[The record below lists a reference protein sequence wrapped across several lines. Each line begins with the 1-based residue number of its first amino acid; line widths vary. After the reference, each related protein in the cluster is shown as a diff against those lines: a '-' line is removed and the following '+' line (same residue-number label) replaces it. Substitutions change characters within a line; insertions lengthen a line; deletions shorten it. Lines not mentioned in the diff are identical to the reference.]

1 VRDFRLAYAGNL
13 SDEHSRD
20 VRGDPLDRAL
30 SPGREH
36 PRAVVPGGVGPV
48 AFAAQPEP
56 SDSLCAEVSALA
68 PANPFY
74 TAAYLE
80 SRRALGHQPWML
92 CLSERA
98 RIRTA
103 CSAFMWAGRL
113 HRTLEIPSLPPVDAS
128 ERFWPELLEF
138 CRRSRVSRLTVNSFG
153 SSGVAIPPLPTKLSH
168 RPRCEYVLD
177 LVAGDLRGGLA
188 MNHRRN
194 INRARRAGLR
204 TERAANPAACE
215 EHARLI
221 GASMR
226 RRQERGEAVAVD
238 PDWRSWL
245 AMGRAGAGEIF
256 QAVLDRRVLS
266 SVFVLRAKTGAY
278 YQSAGTSPEGMAAG
292 ASHFLVYEIARVL
305 RAESLS
311 VFNIGG
317 ADSSNP
323 GLLRFKRGFGAAP
336 VPLEAAEFWLG
347 STSRARLMSAVSALG
362 RAARLSLER
371 RGRGSVRQRR

>member
-1 VRDFRLAYAGNL
+1 M
-13 SDEHSRD
+13 
-20 VRGDPLDRAL
+20 
-30 SPGREH
+30 
-36 PRAVVPGGVGPV
+36 AVT
-48 AFAAQPEP
+48 FSAQAEP
-56 SDSLCAEVSALA
+56 SATLCAEVSALA

-80 SRRALGHQPWML
+80 SRRALGQQPWML

-98 RIRTA
+98 RIRIA

-113 HRTLEIPSLPPVDAS
+113 HRTLEIPSLPPVDGG
-128 ERFWPELLEF
+128 EGFWPELMEF
-138 CRRSRVSRLTVNSFG
+138 CCRSRVSRLTVNSFG
-153 SSGVAIPPLPTKLSH
+153 SSAVAIPPLPTKLSH
-168 RPRCEYVLD
+168 RPRYEYVLD
-177 LVAGDLRGGLA
+177 LIAGDPGGGLA
-188 MNHRRN
+188 KNHRRN

-204 TERAANPAACE
+204 TERAANPGACA

-226 RRQERGEAVAVD
+226 RRQERGEVVAVE
-238 PDWRSWL
+238 PDWRPWL
-245 AMGRAGAGEIF
+245 AMSRAGAGELF

-266 SVFVLRAKTGAY
+266 SVFVLRAETGAY

-305 RAESLS
+305 RAESLT

-323 GLLRFKRGFGAAP
+323 GLQRFKRGFGAAT

-347 STSRARLMSAVSALG
+347 SVARARLISAVRVLG
-362 RAARLSLER
+362 RAARLSLR
-371 RGRGSVRQRR
+371 PRGRGSARRRGGR